1 MSGPD
6 SPTVIVPPVIV
17 PPSGTQPGPSSVRK
31 SGRRL
36 QAFGAGLIAYGLIGI
51 VVFALVAFGVS
62 RPLARVGELTHAV
75 DADIAALVDTM
86 EKTESTVRRMSTSV
100 QGMDDSLGAAQASVT
115 RSSDIATGLSATMLG
130 LRDAMNIT
138 IFGTQPL
145 SGLAAGF
152 ENAASQLSLLS
163 QDLASISTALG
174 TNRADVIATSES
186 LDELADS
193 VATLTD
199 TVDSG
204 PDLAIS
210 DDTLDAVKLGVWAIS
225 AWLALFAL
233 GCTVLGVYLV
243 VQGSRRV
250 AEAQ

>member
-6 SPTVIVPPVIV
+6 SPTVIVPPPVAPPV
-17 PPSGTQPGPSSVRK
+17 APPSPLIGRT

-36 QAFGAGLIAYGLIGI
+36 QVFGAGLIVYGLIGI
-51 VVFALVAFGVS
+51 VVFVLVALGVS
-62 RPLARVGELTHAV
+62 RPLARVAELTHSV
-75 DADIAALVDTM
+75 DEDIAALVDTM

-100 QGMDDSLGAAQASVT
+100 QGMDESLGAAQTAVT
-115 RSSDIATGLSATMLG
+115 RSSDIATALSATMLG
-130 LRDAMNIT
+130 LSDAMNIS
-138 IFGTQPL
+138 ILGSQPL

-152 ENAASQLSLLS
+152 ENAASQISLLS

-174 TNRADVIATSES
+174 TNRADVIATSDS
-186 LDELADS
+186 LVELADS

-225 AWLALFAL
+225 GWLALLAL
-233 GCTVLGVYLV
+233 GCTVLGVYLI

-250 AEAQ
+250 ADAK